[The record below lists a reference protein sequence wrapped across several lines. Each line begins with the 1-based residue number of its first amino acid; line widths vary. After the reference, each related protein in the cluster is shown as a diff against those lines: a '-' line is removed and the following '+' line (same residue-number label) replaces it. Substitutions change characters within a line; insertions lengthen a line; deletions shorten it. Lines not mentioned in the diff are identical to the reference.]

1 MGRAKAAAGSSRARM
16 SNTEAPTNEDP
27 NKRPITG
34 TWDGMHTKMLVDLK
48 HIDVKEFIATC
59 RLSYT
64 DPENPKPSQGKLT
77 FILNRKH
84 YSKTLFEICD
94 IYKTISVAQSE
105 DIHIRGPVV
114 RYVAK
119 VLGSVLHFK
128 PVIAAVTETE
138 LPLLFYGVKHLLPAY
153 SDLPAPDTNVAAV
166 LCDTLVKMK
175 NTVLHQPGRASL
187 LYLIR
192 TNFTKPDSR
201 LYQFLGRDGVTYYC
215 RIPNQHITSFLSA
228 MNLAFEPDAQYL
240 VRNPSGAVTRR
251 RQTAAAQPTAD
262 HVVAPYLVSS
272 PPAGDDISQQMAWMI
287 ESTRKNNNMMHRMCR
302 AILKIRPCVCTR
314 GGGVDDGDRE
324 HRSKATDDRHAE
336 RLVPAAG
343 ASTSQTPPEHSL
355 GHRLGR
361 SRRQPGE
368 QSSSESPTHHR

>member
-1 MGRAKAAAGSSRARM
+1 M
-16 SNTEAPTNEDP
+16 
-27 NKRPITG
+27 
-34 TWDGMHTKMLVDLK
+34 DL
-48 HIDVKEFIATC
+48 
-59 RLSYT
+59 
-64 DPENPKPSQGKLT
+64 Q
-77 FILNRKH
+77 
-84 YSKTLFEICD
+84 
-94 IYKTISVAQSE
+94 
-105 DIHIRGPVV
+105 
-114 RYVAK
+114 
-119 VLGSVLHFK
+119 
-128 PVIAAVTETE
+128 
-138 LPLLFYGVKHLLPAY
+138 
-153 SDLPAPDTNVAAV
+153 
-166 LCDTLVKMK
+166 
-175 NTVLHQPGRASL
+175 
-187 LYLIR
+187 YLIR
-192 TNFTKPDSR
+192 TNFTKPDSQ

-228 MNLAFEPDAQYL
+228 TNLAFEPDAQYL

-262 HVVAPYLVSS
+262 HVVGNDDDHEDYADQAPSTHAQPYLLLPEDPAPYLVSS

-287 ESTRKNNNMMHRMCR
+287 ESTRKNNSMMHRMCR

-324 HRSKATDDRHAE
+324 HRSKATEDRHAE

-343 ASTSQTPPEHSL
+343 ASTSQTPPEQSL